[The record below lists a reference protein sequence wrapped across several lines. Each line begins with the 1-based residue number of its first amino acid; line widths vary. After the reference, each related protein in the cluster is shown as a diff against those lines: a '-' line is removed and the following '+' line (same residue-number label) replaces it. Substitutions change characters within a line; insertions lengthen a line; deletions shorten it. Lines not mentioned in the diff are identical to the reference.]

1 LEFLLKKSFLFLF
14 YRSGLGFR
22 PQPNVLKNLILVNK
36 NPEADYVNP
45 YVTNL
50 EQYLKVYYWKEDK
63 AVKQDNDE
71 LKYDD
76 PDESYGP
83 VQKFVIDR
91 PGDCIIERQ
100 YGFATGQPCVLVKMN
115 KIYGFV
121 PKPGAAVHEKHA
133 YTHANCTE
141 NREAVAIHCSGEYL
155 ADIDNIGPIRY
166 MSERGTSDKCGALE
180 TKWFPYKGKSNRQDI
195 YQAPYIW
202 VQFIKPRPN
211 VLINVLCRVF
221 GQNIDFDKKAGRALT
236 RFQIYVEDLP
246 LSSRKDGN
254 L

>member
-1 LEFLLKKSFLFLF
+1 
-14 YRSGLGFR
+14 
-22 PQPNVLKNLILVNK
+22 
-36 NPEADYVNP
+36 
-45 YVTNL
+45 
-50 EQYLKVYYWKEDK
+50 
-63 AVKQDNDE
+63 
-71 LKYDD
+71 
-76 PDESYGP
+76 
-83 VQKFVIDR
+83 
-91 PGDCIIERQ
+91 
-100 YGFATGQPCVLVKMN
+100 
-115 KIYGFV
+115 
-121 PKPGAAVHEKHA
+121 
-133 YTHANCTE
+133 
-141 NREAVAIHCSGEYL
+141 
-155 ADIDNIGPIRY
+155 

-180 TKWFPYKGKSNRQDI
+180 TKWFPYKYEEREFFLFYFIVVVYCRGKSNRQDI